1 MTVAGRRIFMIKITL
16 VEARG
21 RYRLLLRFSDGSEG
35 ERDFS
40 HLVAESGSLAKPL
53 RDPGYFARA
62 FTEDGTGLAW
72 PNGLDLDAEALH
84 DAMKSAGELH
94 LPAA

>member
-1 MTVAGRRIFMIKITL
+1 MIKITSI
-16 VEARG
+16 EPRG
-21 RYRLLLRFSDGSEG
+21 RYCLLLRFSDGLEG

-40 HLVAESGSLAKPL
+40 ALVEESGSLAKPL
-53 RDPGYFARA
+53 RDPAYFARA

-84 DAMKSAGELH
+84 DAMRSAGELH
-94 LPAA
+94 APAA

>member
-1 MTVAGRRIFMIKITL
+1 MIKITSI
-16 VEARG
+16 EPRG
-21 RYRLLLRFSDGSEG
+21 CYRLWLRFSDGAEG

-40 HLVAESGSLAKPL
+40 ALVGEPGSLAKPL
-53 RDPGYFARA
+53 RDPAYFAGA

-84 DAMKSAGELH
+84 DAMRSAGELRA
-94 LPAA
+94 PAA

>member
-1 MTVAGRRIFMIKITL
+1 MIKIISIEL
-16 VEARG
+16 RG
-21 RYRLLLRFSDGSEG
+21 GYRLLLRFSDGSEG

-40 HLVAESGSLAKPL
+40 DLIEETGPLVKPL
-53 RDPGYFARA
+53 RDLTYFARA

-84 DAMKSAGELH
+84 DAMMAAGELH
-94 LPAA
+94 SRVA

>member
-1 MTVAGRRIFMIKITL
+1 MNKITSIEL
-16 VEARG
+16 RG
-21 RYRLLLRFSDGSEG
+21 GYRLLLWFSDGSQG

-40 HLVAESGSLAKPL
+40 DLVAENGSLAKPL
-53 RDPGYFARA
+53 RDAAYFARA

-72 PNGLDLDAEALH
+72 PNGLDLDAVALH
-84 DAMKSAGELH
+84 DEMKAAGLLG

>member
-1 MTVAGRRIFMIKITL
+1 MMIKITSI
-16 VEARG
+16 EPRG
-21 RYRLLLRFSDGSEG
+21 GYRLLLSFSDGSEG

-40 HLVAESGSLAKPL
+40 DLVAESGSLVNPL
-53 RDPGYFARA
+53 RDLAYFARA

-84 DAMKSAGELH
+84 DSMKAAGELRTRV
-94 LPAA
+94 A